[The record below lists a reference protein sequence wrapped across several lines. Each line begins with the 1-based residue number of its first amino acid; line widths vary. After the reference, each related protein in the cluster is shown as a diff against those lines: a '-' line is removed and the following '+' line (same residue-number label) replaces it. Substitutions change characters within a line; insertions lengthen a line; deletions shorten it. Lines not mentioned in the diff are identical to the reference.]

1 MYVLVA
7 IKSFLRLPNLLTVM
21 RFVILVMNKMLN
33 VIFVVTKGLGVIL
46 VKCILQTAVLN
57 TERVNVAEDK
67 KFDFNLVII
76 SRGFFLNKILD

>member
-1 MYVLVA
+1 
-7 IKSFLRLPNLLTVM
+7 
-21 RFVILVMNKMLN
+21 MLN

>member
-1 MYVLVA
+1 
-7 IKSFLRLPNLLTVM
+7 
-21 RFVILVMNKMLN
+21 MNKKLN

-46 VKCILQTAVLN
+46 VKCILQTAVLD

-76 SRGFFLNKILD
+76 SRGFFRG